1 MKGGWGAIGRFPW
14 IPFARRQVHVAC
26 PSYTHDGETWFG
38 GLIGCLCA
46 AQRATDVFCPPKIG
60 VFSKFTGSPAVCER
74 KHLRCCLQRQARQMK
89 LFGCLVS

>member
-1 MKGGWGAIGRFPW
+1 MPLEDSLGSLLHGGKFMLH
-14 IPFARRQVHVAC
+14 VHVT
-26 PSYTHDGETWFG
+26 PTKGKRGFG

-60 VFSKFTGSPAVCER
+60 VFSKFTGSPAACER
-74 KHLRCCLQRQARQMK
+74 KHLRCCLQRQARKMK